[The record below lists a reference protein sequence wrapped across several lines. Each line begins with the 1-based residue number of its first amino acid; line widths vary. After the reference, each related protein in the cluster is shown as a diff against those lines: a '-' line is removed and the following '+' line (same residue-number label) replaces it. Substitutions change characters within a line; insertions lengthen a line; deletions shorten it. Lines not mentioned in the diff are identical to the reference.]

1 VFSAVRARFHSPKRI
16 LPLCGFDKLP
26 RCNSPKLRAAARHP
40 LSPSVLRR
48 SEQLVR
54 VLSMKLAAFGCSLRI
69 ALALAVSLIALSRA
83 PAWSQAKIDY
93 KVVPILQ
100 PMKDNA
106 PTPDFNLATPDGKKL
121 SLKDFRGKVVLL
133 NFWASWCV
141 PCREEMPAME
151 KLYQEYKQKNFVV
164 LAVAV
169 KDRKQDA
176 IDFVKELK
184 LTYPIALDPEAQ
196 VGTLYGAWGLP
207 ATYLIGPKG
216 EGLARGWG
224 PADWYNQASRK
235 LIQDLVDGKR

>member
-1 VFSAVRARFHSPKRI
+1 MKHRSIRCLTIVAVWCAT
-16 LPLCGFDKLP
+16 
-26 RCNSPKLRAAARHP
+26 
-40 LSPSVLRR
+40 
-48 SEQLVR
+48 
-54 VLSMKLAAFGCSLRI
+54 
-69 ALALAVSLIALSRA
+69 LIALGQA
-83 PAWSQAKIDY
+83 PAQGQAKIDY

-106 PTPDFNLATPDGKKL
+106 PTPDFTLATPDGKKL

-151 KLYQEYKQKNFVV
+151 KLYQEYKNKNFVV

-176 IDFVKELK
+176 IDFVKDLK
-184 LTYPIALDPEAQ
+184 LSYPVALDPDAQ

-224 PADWYNQASRK
+224 PAEWYNQASRK